1 MKLKKCI
8 AVLMCSVLFM
18 MTGCGENTEGVQNDN
33 QTSQN
38 VDSTESKEADVT
50 KEMVT
55 LTIFNHN
62 ASNMPSNILDNPVM
76 NKIAEE
82 TGVILD
88 WSPFM
93 GNNTA
98 DEAASML
105 IASNELPDIWLVNS
119 PSINQTLLNNKLIIS
134 IDPYLDS
141 FGKDIQEVA
150 QDALDF
156 TRFKFNTQENYFIPA
171 QVGGIN
177 WYPSGYDNTF
187 SYRYDLWEDMGKPE
201 LETYDDVINYCVEAM
216 KLEPENEAGQKNYG
230 VAIPLGSKEFGY
242 LDWNFAHF
250 IGQGDKN
257 IFVNIDFE
265 KDELVPRLAED
276 SAWLTGAEFFFK
288 MNQAG
293 ALDPESAT
301 MNGDQV
307 REKGGA
313 QRYFLGLANW
323 QIGWPN
329 DKLVAAQD
337 KEKGYAPLVVGDRG
351 DYVFCRTSSPYGN
364 GSYYAISKTCKDV
377 EAAIRFINYTA
388 SWDGT
393 EVMANGPEGTTWE
406 YVDGKPK
413 AFPNDPTVEKDPD
426 AYKKIG
432 ISYVAPGLQVN
443 GYREDPRGWKTSF
456 AQEDN
461 STFRENM
468 SAAEL
473 KFIDDNGYSYG
484 TEYYDKNFE
493 HNTFATPIFD
503 MIAPLNPADELSVI
517 ETDATTLAIEYSVKL
532 IYATD
537 QTEFDKIKTEFL
549 SELDRIGYQ
558 KGVDYYKE
566 EYKLAKQKFE
576 EFSK

>member
-1 MKLKKCI
+1 MKFKRNI
-8 AVLMCSVLFM
+8 AVFMCLLLFM
-18 MTGCGENTEGVQNDN
+18 MSGCGN
-33 QTSQN
+33 QTESVKDGNQSSQTDEIIQS
-38 VDSTESKEADVT
+38 DSIDLAKE
-50 KEMVT
+50 KVT
-55 LTIFNHN
+55 LTIFNYN
-62 ASNMPSNILDNPVM
+62 ASNLPSNILDNPVM
-76 NKIAEE
+76 DKIAEE

-119 PSINQTLLNNKLIIS
+119 PSINQTLLNNELILN

-141 FGKDIQEVA
+141 IGKDIKEIA
-150 QDALDF
+150 QYALDF

-171 QVGGIN
+171 QVGGVN

-187 SYRYDLWEDMGKPE
+187 SYRYDLWEKMGKPE
-201 LETYDDVINYCVEAM
+201 LETYNDVINFCVEAM
-216 KLEPENEAGQKNYG
+216 KLEPTNDSGQKNYG
-230 VAIPLGSKEFGY
+230 VALPLGGKEFGY

-265 KDELVPRLAED
+265 KDELVPRLAEG

-337 KEKGYAPLVVGDRG
+337 PEKGYAPLVVEDKG

-388 SWDGT
+388 SWDGA
-393 EVMANGPEGTTWE
+393 EVLANGPEGTTWD
-406 YVDGKPK
+406 YVDGIPT
-413 AFPNDPTVEKDPD
+413 AHPSDPSVAKDPD
-426 AYKKIG
+426 EYKKIG

-443 GYREDPRGWKTSF
+443 GYREDPRGWKTIF
-456 AQEDN
+456 AQEDS
-461 STFRENM
+461 STFRANM

-484 TEYYDKNFE
+484 TEYYDKEFA

-517 ETDATTLAIEYSVKL
+517 ETDANTLAIEYSVKL
-532 IYATD
+532 IYAAD
-537 QTEFDKIKTEFL
+537 QAEFDRVKSEFL
-549 SELDRIGYQ
+549 AELDRIGYQ

-566 EYKLAKQKFE
+566 QYKIAKQRFE

>member
-377 EAAIRFINYTA
+377 EA
-388 SWDGT
+388 
-393 EVMANGPEGTTWE
+393 E
-406 YVDGKPK
+406 
-413 AFPNDPTVEKDPD
+413 
-426 AYKKIG
+426 IG
-432 ISYVAPGLQVN
+432 RAHV
-443 GYREDPRGWKTSF
+443 
-456 AQEDN
+456 
-461 STFRENM
+461 
-468 SAAEL
+468 
-473 KFIDDNGYSYG
+473 
-484 TEYYDKNFE
+484 
-493 HNTFATPIFD
+493 
-503 MIAPLNPADELSVI
+503 
-517 ETDATTLAIEYSVKL
+517 
-532 IYATD
+532 
-537 QTEFDKIKTEFL
+537 
-549 SELDRIGYQ
+549 
-558 KGVDYYKE
+558 
-566 EYKLAKQKFE
+566 
-576 EFSK
+576 

>member
-288 MNQAG
+288 
-293 ALDPESAT
+293 
-301 MNGDQV
+301 
-307 REKGGA
+307 
-313 QRYFLGLANW
+313 
-323 QIGWPN
+323 
-329 DKLVAAQD
+329 
-337 KEKGYAPLVVGDRG
+337 
-351 DYVFCRTSSPYGN
+351 
-364 GSYYAISKTCKDV
+364 
-377 EAAIRFINYTA
+377 
-388 SWDGT
+388 
-393 EVMANGPEGTTWE
+393 
-406 YVDGKPK
+406 
-413 AFPNDPTVEKDPD
+413 
-426 AYKKIG
+426 
-432 ISYVAPGLQVN
+432 
-443 GYREDPRGWKTSF
+443 
-456 AQEDN
+456 
-461 STFRENM
+461 
-468 SAAEL
+468 
-473 KFIDDNGYSYG
+473 
-484 TEYYDKNFE
+484 
-493 HNTFATPIFD
+493 
-503 MIAPLNPADELSVI
+503 
-517 ETDATTLAIEYSVKL
+517 
-532 IYATD
+532 
-537 QTEFDKIKTEFL
+537 
-549 SELDRIGYQ
+549 SELCM
-558 KGVDYYKE
+558 
-566 EYKLAKQKFE
+566 
-576 EFSK
+576 

>member
-250 IGQGDKN
+250 IGQGDK
-257 IFVNIDFE
+257 
-265 KDELVPRLAED
+265 
-276 SAWLTGAEFFFK
+276 
-288 MNQAG
+288 
-293 ALDPESAT
+293 
-301 MNGDQV
+301 
-307 REKGGA
+307 
-313 QRYFLGLANW
+313 
-323 QIGWPN
+323 
-329 DKLVAAQD
+329 
-337 KEKGYAPLVVGDRG
+337 
-351 DYVFCRTSSPYGN
+351 
-364 GSYYAISKTCKDV
+364 
-377 EAAIRFINYTA
+377 
-388 SWDGT
+388 
-393 EVMANGPEGTTWE
+393 
-406 YVDGKPK
+406 
-413 AFPNDPTVEKDPD
+413 
-426 AYKKIG
+426 
-432 ISYVAPGLQVN
+432 
-443 GYREDPRGWKTSF
+443 
-456 AQEDN
+456 
-461 STFRENM
+461 
-468 SAAEL
+468 
-473 KFIDDNGYSYG
+473 
-484 TEYYDKNFE
+484 
-493 HNTFATPIFD
+493 
-503 MIAPLNPADELSVI
+503 LS
-517 ETDATTLAIEYSVKL
+517 L
-532 IYATD
+532 IH
-537 QTEFDKIKTEFL
+537 I
-549 SELDRIGYQ
+549 
-558 KGVDYYKE
+558 
-566 EYKLAKQKFE
+566 
-576 EFSK
+576 